1 MRLIFAASVIFAVS
15 LFFNPLS
22 LSCDWVYEVRSD
34 DDVAELCVT
43 LERSPD
49 GIIYRSTY
57 KDVKQLYHYN
67 SENILLRWEYT
78 DSGDQSAFT
87 AKREKSKILVSG
99 TSQGQLVNKSLTVD
113 DAVWLQ
119 NSEFGLQE
127 FLKTDDKNKDF
138 IVITPEDLSVNKFR
152 ATREAGEEISW
163 KSNKIRVA
171 KLKARLRGFL
181 SIFWQATYWYRMPEM
196 TFLRYKAEGLPGV
209 PKADIELV
217 QEKRAP

>member
-1 MRLIFAASVIFAVS
+1 MRLIFAVSMIFAVS

-22 LSCDWVYEVRSD
+22 LACDWVYEVRSD

-43 LERSPD
+43 LERSPA
-49 GIIYRSTY
+49 GITYRSTY

-67 SENILLRWEYT
+67 SDNILLRWEYT
-78 DSGDQSAFT
+78 DSRDQSAFK
-87 AKREKSKILVSG
+87 AKRDKGEILVRG
-99 TSQGQLVNKSLTVD
+99 TSQGQPVNKALTVG
-113 DAVWLQ
+113 DAIWLQ

-163 KSNKIRVA
+163 EGNKIRVV